1 MLKQGLLS
9 HFCVAISMCQ
19 FHQQSNCCGEGCN
32 RLVVVHCSTASMAWI
47 ILTSVL
53 LRIRDSFRVQECVF
67 VLDSSNFCLKGHGDT
82 PQYEYFLYYFFCFF
96 SSLNSFVSCLRAFH
110 GHCRGSTHSP
120 DSRVQSNHNICLQDE
135 FPTEYI
141 GHWIPYT
148 DKSVKHQT
156 GVRYTYRVVHLTSLI
171 LGVFQHRC

>member
-110 GHCRGSTHSP
+110 GHCRGSMHSP
-120 DSRVQSNHNICLQDE
+120 EYSQTTTYACKMNFQLNILATGSHTLIRVSSIRQGYVIHIEWSI
-135 FPTEYI
+135 
-141 GHWIPYT
+141 
-148 DKSVKHQT
+148 
-156 GVRYTYRVVHLTSLI
+156 
-171 LGVFQHRC
+171 